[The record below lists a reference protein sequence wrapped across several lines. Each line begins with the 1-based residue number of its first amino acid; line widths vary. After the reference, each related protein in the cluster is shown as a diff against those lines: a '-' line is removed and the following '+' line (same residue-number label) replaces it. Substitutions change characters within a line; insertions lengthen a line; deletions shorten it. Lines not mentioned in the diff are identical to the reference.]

1 MKKIRNSEFYVNSN
15 NKNENTNNLQNYNLF
30 IKKTPSIQSNK
41 NEINLSELDN
51 FNKGNINKEKSISP
65 QKNSNENSHEILYNL
80 NMKKNLDFTENL
92 DSYNK
97 INFQNISNSSINSKL
112 MNNKEILKPE
122 INNFDIDNKE
132 EYDGKKRYKKSSKNI
147 DNICISK
154 VSVDKIEYDYPRGK
168 RLRHVS
174 SIIDLTK
181 SLIFRKEKTN
191 YYYIHLFRKHLLS
204 EEHLLKSHITLVLL
218 EKKYKISNDETTNF
232 FECYDK
238 L

>member
-1 MKKIRNSEFYVNSN
+1 
-15 NKNENTNNLQNYNLF
+15 
-30 IKKTPSIQSNK
+30 
-41 NEINLSELDN
+41 
-51 FNKGNINKEKSISP
+51 
-65 QKNSNENSHEILYNL
+65 
-80 NMKKNLDFTENL
+80 MKKNLDFTENL
-92 DSYNK
+92 NSNNK

-112 MNNKEILKPE
+112 MNNKEIIKPE
-122 INNFDIDNKE
+122 LNNFDIDNKE
-132 EYDGKKRYKKSSKNI
+132 EYDDKFKYKKSSKNI

-154 VSVDKIEYDYPRGK
+154 ISVDNIDYDYPKGK

-218 EKKYKISNDETTNF
+218 EKKYKISKDETSNC
-232 FECYDK
+232 FECYYK